1 MWRQAP
7 QTKTVPSAGSMA
19 RACFLLKPAAWA
31 AVWMDSKAILL
42 LAELPGF
49 RYAERREPLRR
60 FADGFR
66 GLLGQERPAELSLN
80 F

>member
-1 MWRQAP
+1 
-7 QTKTVPSAGSMA
+7 
-19 RACFLLKPAAWA
+19 
-31 AVWMDSKAILL
+31 MDSKAILL

-49 RYAERREPLRR
+49 RYAEKREPLRR